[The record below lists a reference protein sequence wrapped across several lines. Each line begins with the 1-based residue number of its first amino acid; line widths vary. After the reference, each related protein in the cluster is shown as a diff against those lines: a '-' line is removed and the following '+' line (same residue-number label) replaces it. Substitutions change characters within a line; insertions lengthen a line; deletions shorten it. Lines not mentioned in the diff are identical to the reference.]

1 MTVEGTA
8 RNADGSVRL
17 AVAPGGALRALDI
30 RPAALDLG
38 ARHLADTIL
47 ELAKLATA
55 QANQRATHLMCD
67 VLAGLPPASLAALGC
82 VPDPALVEAVES
94 TTPDTWQD
102 L

>member
-8 RNADGSVRL
+8 RNAEGSIRL
-17 AVAPGGALRALDI
+17 TVAPGGALRTLDI
-30 RPAALDLG
+30 RPTALDLG
-38 ARHLADTIL
+38 TRHLADTIL
-47 ELAKLATA
+47 ALAKLATA

-82 VPDPALVEAVES
+82 APDPALMEAVES